1 MGYKQRERRRKRRAA
16 VAGAQREARSS
27 GSSAEKWWLTV
38 VSKATCCARCG
49 GMLRKGREMVYRHT
63 PREALCLGCAEDAEI
78 KWRPSARWEQAR
90 RHGRRP
96 V

>member
-27 GSSAEKWWLTV
+27 GSSAEKWWLMV
-38 VSKATCCARCG
+38 VSNATCCARCG
-49 GMLRKGREMVYRHT
+49 EMLREGREMVYRHT
-63 PREALCLGCAEDAEI
+63 PREALCFGCAEDAEI
-78 KWRPSARWEQAR
+78 KWRPSAGWERAR